1 MSGRPSME
9 LSNLPLLLYIVLAY
23 PSKSVFT
30 EAKRHKKDESKRRKF
45 AHRIAAT
52 VPCSLNVLNI
62 FGILIPSLKVLTL
75 LQLDKVTNCTLK
87 GGLTG
92 CLGN

>member
-1 MSGRPSME
+1 MFGKPSME

-30 EAKRHKKDESKRRKF
+30 GAKKHKKDGSKRRKF
-45 AHRIAAT
+45 ARRIAAT

-62 FGILIPSLKVLTL
+62 FGILIPSLKVQTL
-75 LQLDKVTNCTLK
+75 LQLDKATNCTWK
-87 GGLTG
+87 GGLSG

>member
-75 LQLDKVTNCTLK
+75 LQLDKATNCTSK
-87 GGLTG
+87 GDLTG